1 MFQSVK
7 VHYHRI
13 LSNIVQIESSI
24 VSFLLLSLPNKYR
37 LRQHL
42 SSTPNKKYSI
52 HQEESKL
59 GSILVRQC
67 KRNITTRL
75 VNISDCF
82 SSTSNCNEIRS
93 TVSSIKEKLFDL
105 GVSKIKEQNH
115 YVLLSNQ
122 NILINML
129 TDEE

>member
-1 MFQSVK
+1 M
-7 VHYHRI
+7 
-13 LSNIVQIESSI
+13 
-24 VSFLLLSLPNKYR
+24 
-37 LRQHL
+37 
-42 SSTPNKKYSI
+42 
-52 HQEESKL
+52 
-59 GSILVRQC
+59 RQC